1 MQDAINI
8 FKNLY
13 YDYWDIIT
21 KFRSG
26 SMKWNTLFSGIQFI
40 IFFRDFVHAVYTGVL
55 SNDINVM
62 QNVFL
67 VAHLLGV
74 RYLGNM
80 SVLIIYLIIYI
91 NFPNLKTS
99 Q

>member
-1 MQDAINI
+1 
-8 FKNLY
+8 
-13 YDYWDIIT
+13 
-21 KFRSG
+21 
-26 SMKWNTLFSGIQFI
+26 MKWNTLFSGIQFSINYLI

-74 RYLGNM
+74 RYIGNM
-80 SVLIIYLIIYI
+80 RVLIIK
-91 NFPNLKTS
+91 FDNLN
-99 Q
+99 